1 MSDQHVIPGHV
12 AYRWL
17 AQFFLCQP
25 DLATLESYRS
35 QDGQQFLTGLQSTPS
50 LDSLAGW
57 LKDAVTRTEDLASLQ
72 AQIARAFTQTFDMGG
87 PHAALPYASV
97 YLSEKG
103 LLFQQPTRDMNA
115 LLQRLQMQLPAEVN
129 EPADHLGVQL
139 HVAAE
144 LIEREE
150 LGQSVP
156 ISSAAF
162 LDQQVLSWLAE
173 FVQRCEALIDR
184 APIPML
190 AQAALA
196 LVQESCQTADLCLEP
211 M

>member
-1 MSDQHVIPGHV
+1 MSDQHVIPRHV

-17 AQFFLCQP
+17 AQFFLCPP
-25 DLATLESYRS
+25 DLTTLESYHS
-35 QDGQQFLTGLQSTPS
+35 QDGQQFLTGLQSTPA
-50 LDSLAGW
+50 LDPLAGW
-57 LKDAVTRTEDLASLQ
+57 LKDAVTHTEDLVSLQ

-87 PHAALPYASV
+87 PRAALPYASV
-97 YLSEKG
+97 YLSAKG
-103 LLFQQPTRDMNA
+103 LLFQQPARDMNA

-129 EPADHLGVQL
+129 EPTDHLGVQL

-144 LIEREE
+144 LIERES

-156 ISSAAF
+156 ISSTAF

-196 LVQESCQTADLCLEP
+196 LAQETCQAADLCREP